1 MLCLILR
8 TVREKYNINVS
19 INHLQTKSIAIYQA
33 ERELINHWSDYKCRS
48 GLCSALLHHVYL
60 RTAFKRL
67 QGGNRLFTQQAF
79 IYVWC
84 SCRLKSKRAVR

>member
-48 GLCSALLHHVYL
+48 GLCYITYTYEQLLNVYKVEIARLPSRHSFMFGAHV
-60 RTAFKRL
+60 
-67 QGGNRLFTQQAF
+67 G
-79 IYVWC
+79 
-84 SCRLKSKRAVR
+84 